1 MSHPSWNR
9 RDFIV
14 KPVAGLAATHLLGS
28 FSQLLGQEPEKKASA
43 PETASEP
50 IYRTLGKT
58 GIRLPIVSFGVMNA
72 DVPGLVKRAYELGIR
87 LFDTAA
93 FYQQGRNEQ
102 MVGNMIQ
109 EMGVRDKVVISTKLL
124 RPDFGRP
131 GSEAQART
139 YTPSE
144 VRSHFL
150 EVFAG
155 SQKRLQ
161 MDHVDILYNHACDNE
176 AQINSEG
183 ALEAL
188 TQLKKEGKTRFIGV
202 SSHSPELA
210 LKLATK
216 SGVYDVVL
224 ITFNYTM
231 AQDEGLLK
239 AIDEAAKS
247 GIGIVAMKT
256 QSGGMM
262 PPDPNRPRNLPP
274 ESQTAM
280 LKWVLLH
287 ESITT
292 SIPGSTRYEH
302 LEQNFAVASN
312 LTLTPAERD
321 FVGDKKTVAEAQF
334 CRQCGGC
341 RGDCPLGVDIPV
353 LMRSQ
358 MYAVQYSNRQ
368 LASQTL
374 TLFTRGK
381 GLDECAN
388 CETCKAKCRNSV
400 EIAMKIRHLKE
411 LAANGALTA

>member
-1 MSHPSWNR
+1 MSNHPWNR

-14 KPVAGLAATHLLGS
+14 KPVAGLAASNLLGG
-28 FSQLLGQEPEKKASA
+28 FNQLLGQEPAKGPSGT
-43 PETASEP
+43 ETIS
-50 IYRTLGKT
+50 RTLGRT

-72 DVPGLVKRAYELGIR
+72 DVPGLVRRAYELGMR

-102 MVGNMIQ
+102 MVGNMIR
-109 EMGVRDKVVISTKLL
+109 EMGVRDKATISTKIL

-139 YTPSE
+139 YTPAE
-144 VRSHFL
+144 VKAHFL
-150 EVFAG
+150 EVFAA

-161 MDHVDILYNHACDNE
+161 MDHVDILYNHACDTE

-183 ALEAL
+183 AIEAL

-210 LKLATK
+210 LKLAAK

-231 AQDEGLLK
+231 AQDEGLRK

-262 PPDPNRPRNLPP
+262 GPNPNRARNLPP

-280 LKWVLLH
+280 LKWVLQH

-292 SIPGSTRYEH
+292 AIPGCTRYEH
-302 LEQNFAVASN
+302 LEQNLTVASN
-312 LTLTPAERD
+312 LALTPAERN
-321 FVGDKKTVAEAQF
+321 FLGDRKTVAEAQF
-334 CRQCGGC
+334 CRQCGEC
-341 RGDCPLGVDIPV
+341 RGDCPFGVDIPT
-353 LMRSQ
+353 LMRSH
-358 MYAVQYSNRQ
+358 MYAVQYSNLQ
-368 LASQTL
+368 LASDTL
-374 TLFTRGK
+374 VSFTRGR
-381 GLDECAN
+381 GLNACND
-388 CETCKAKCRNSV
+388 CENCKANCRNSV
-400 EIAMKIRHLKE
+400 DIAMKIRHLKN
-411 LAANGALTA
+411 LSAGGALTV